1 MQKQRNTHCIAMIK
15 SISALNIKPLATGD
29 YESLI
34 IFDDLDPVENAT
46 VKRYYE
52 AEGIDKD

>member
-1 MQKQRNTHCIAMIK
+1 MIK
-15 SISALNIKPLATGD
+15 SISALNIMPLARGD

-34 IFDDLDPVENAT
+34 TFDDLDPAESAI

>member
-1 MQKQRNTHCIAMIK
+1 MIK

-34 IFDDLDPVENAT
+34 TFDDLDPVESAI
-46 VKRYYE
+46 VRRYYE
-52 AEGIDKD
+52 AEGIDKDWYI